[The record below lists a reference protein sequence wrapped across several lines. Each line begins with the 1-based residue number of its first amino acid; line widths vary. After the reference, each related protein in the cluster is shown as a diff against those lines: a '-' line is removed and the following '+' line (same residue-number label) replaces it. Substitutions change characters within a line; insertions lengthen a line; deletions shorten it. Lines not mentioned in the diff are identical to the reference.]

1 MTPFKWVEKV
11 SLFLPS
17 ILNAMA
23 AKSKT
28 AHRLP
33 FVLDAILKEDID
45 ETSLDSILTFVGK
58 NLPDDTQTFIS
69 ISEHVKYDSR
79 IFAETMHSCFKAIC
93 AARIWTARSGNL

>member
-1 MTPFKWVEKV
+1 M
-11 SLFLPS
+11 
-17 ILNAMA
+17 I

-79 IFAETMHSCFKAIC
+79 IFADTMHSCFKGHLRSTNLDSSI
-93 AARIWTARSGNL
+93 RKPITANYPGSLAL